1 MYKIDMSFGNEKK
14 VVSLKGLDYESF
26 GCREVKECRNMET
39 CDNCIFNYIDLA
51 KEEILNRLIE
61 NKH

>member
-1 MYKIDMSFGNEKK
+1 MYKIDISFGNKKK
-14 VVSLKGLDYESF
+14 VVTLKGLDYENF
-26 GCREVKECRNMET
+26 GCKQVKECENMET